1 MPSGEVPFFYFD
13 HIIPI
18 PGALLS
24 EVLKEAGFSMEECQ
38 QARHVIFEGL
48 DVEPDNSLFG
58 GSITIEKA
66 TDPRGDVLLA
76 YEMNGEPL
84 PRCIFTRFL
93 KSTLLLRDHG
103 FPVRAVVPGVVGARN
118 VKWLSRV
125 EVSEEESESHH
136 QRADYKGFNPSV
148 DWGSVNWDGAE
159 SIQDMPVRS
168 ILFSLGKKTK
178 TLKVTSKI
186 SKCTRDPDSPD
197 HVLVAG

>member
-84 PRCIFTRFL
+84 PRCNFNWFL
-93 KSTLLLRDHG
+93 KSTLLVRDHG

-168 ILFSLGKKTK
+168 ILFSLGKSQNFKGDEQDIQMH
-178 TLKVTSKI
+178 SR
-186 SKCTRDPDSPD
+186 S
-197 HVLVAG
+197 

>member
-1 MPSGEVPFFYFD
+1 MKDAKPLKGLD
-13 HIIPI
+13 WRGGAIGNARWG
-18 PGALLS
+18 GALLS

-38 QARHVIFEGL
+38 KARHVIFEGL

-84 PRCIFTRFL
+84 PRCCTSVTQHRTIFFL
-93 KSTLLLRDHG
+93 TRDHG

-159 SIQDMPVRS
+159 SIQDMPVKN
-168 ILFSLGKKTK
+168 INLHL
-178 TLKVTSKI
+178 TLQQIKS
-186 SKCTRDPDSPD
+186 
-197 HVLVAG
+197 